1 VLPAIRRRFT
11 KFDREADEMDSKL
24 KFALAFGILGLLSL
38 SNARAVSAAPPTDA
52 CSLLASAQVSAVL
65 GVPAAGRAFGPKSC
79 IWVETGVKPG
89 SPRRRV
95 DLVLLI
101 MQGYTGGYAMATMP
115 NAPTS
120 ATQLSGLG
128 DGAYYLSMKSGP
140 PTMELRVKKG
150 GVAFGIRVQSDGTPF
165 TPDQIKAKEKTLALE
180 ILAKL

>member
-1 VLPAIRRRFT
+1 MKFKLALVVAVFFVFAIG
-11 KFDREADEMDSKL
+11 SV
-24 KFALAFGILGLLSL
+24 
-38 SNARAVSAAPPTDA
+38 RAAYAAPPKDA
-52 CSLLASAQVSAVL
+52 CSLLTSAQVSAVL
-65 GVPAAGRAFGPKSC
+65 GVPAAGRALGPKSC

-128 DGAYYLSMKSGP
+128 DGAYYLSEKSGP